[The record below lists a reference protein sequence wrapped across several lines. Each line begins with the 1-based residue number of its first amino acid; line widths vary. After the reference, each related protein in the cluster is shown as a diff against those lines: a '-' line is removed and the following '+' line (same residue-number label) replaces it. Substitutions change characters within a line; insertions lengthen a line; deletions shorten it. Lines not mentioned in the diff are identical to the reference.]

1 MAQYHGFKLLLGY
14 VVFMFLIALSFY
26 QWDMSQRKLEERIH
40 ETQEVRKQLLRET
53 CAGDKETFKHRF
65 EDVRNKELANLIVD
79 DKHGIIYCYIP
90 KVACTNWKKVMF
102 SLTQDEPYPDPVSIS
117 RDVHLPNTLP
127 LLISFPRPE
136 MKASPHND
144 TSKVSN
150 GYNQEALTFSFLQAK
165 LKHYTK
171 FLFVRDPF
179 VRLISAYRDKF
190 LKHNEDFYQLYG
202 RHILRL
208 YANQPDPPQSVDKA
222 NASGVRVSFQNF
234 IQYLLDPLTERNEPF
249 EPHWRQMQRLCLP
262 CLIKY
267 DFVGHQET
275 LQQDTSQL
283 LKILMLQDDIQFP
296 PSYENMT
303 THAVLLDWFS
313 AVPLEDR
320 RKLYELYEEDFRMF
334 GYKRPREL
342 LDG

>member
-1 MAQYHGFKLLLGY
+1 MCRGQ
-14 VVFMFLIALSFY
+14 
-26 QWDMSQRKLEERIH
+26 
-40 ETQEVRKQLLRET
+40 
-53 CAGDKETFKHRF
+53 ETFKHRL
-65 EDVRNKELANLIVD
+65 EDVRDKELENLIVD

-90 KVACTNWKKVMF
+90 K
-102 SLTQDEPYPDPVSIS
+102 DEPYPDPVSIS
-117 RDVHLPNTLP
+117 PDLVHLPNTLP
-127 LLISFPRPE
+127 LLNSFPRPE
-136 MKASPHND
+136 MK
-144 TSKVSN
+144 
-150 GYNQEALTFSFLQAK
+150 AK

-171 FLFVRDPF
+171 FLYVRDPF
-179 VRLISAYRDKF
+179 LRLISAYRNKF
-190 LKHNEDFYQLYG
+190 RQHNEYFYQQYG

-208 YANQPDPPQSVDKA
+208 YANQPDPPQSVDEA
-222 NASGVRVSFQNF
+222 NASGMRVSFQNF
-234 IQYLLDPLTERNEPF
+234 IQYLLDPLTERKEPF
-249 EPHWRQMQRLCLP
+249 EPHWRQMHRQCHP

-303 THAVLLDWFS
+303 TPAFLLDWFS